1 MCHGGYIMRKNFL
14 KTVFGFIFFAFLC
27 IAIPKVFTNKT
38 SQYKTTS
45 NLTLGSVMT
54 VKQIDREYN
63 PKNGDMKLIYA
74 IHDIGNTDDAKKADT
89 VDTLSQLGTSN
100 TLALLTQSNFKVTI
114 KSIAGYK
121 YKTEITKYGD
131 DLVIVKAKKVATNFK
146 IAKVSISVNQDGDSD
161 ETQEASHY
169 VLQNDFK
176 QHTIDFSNQQNK
188 QVYLK
193 NEIENINTYIKR
205 SKVVENNLNKEKRSN
220 LSMIKKIKA
229 QRQYDT
235 EDERQDHMKNID
247 SYKQKVF
254 DLNGDIKTVQ
264 QKRKDWKD
272 KIIDLTDDLPQK

>member
-1 MCHGGYIMRKNFL
+1 MRKNFL

-176 QHTIDFSNQQNK
+176 QHTIDFSNQQNNVSDRIQK
-188 QVYLK
+188 QTSQRADKVA
-193 NEIENINTYIKR
+193 
-205 SKVVENNLNKEKRSN
+205 SKPTNQWVE
-220 LSMIKKIKA
+220 
-229 QRQYDT
+229 
-235 EDERQDHMKNID
+235 
-247 SYKQKVF
+247 
-254 DLNGDIKTVQ
+254 
-264 QKRKDWKD
+264 
-272 KIIDLTDDLPQK
+272 

>member
-1 MCHGGYIMRKNFL
+1 MRKNFL

>member
-1 MCHGGYIMRKNFL
+1 MRKNFL

-63 PKNGDMKLIYA
+63 SKNGDMKLIYA

-131 DLVIVKAKKVATNFK
+131 DLVIVKAKKVPANFK

-161 ETQEASHY
+161 ETQEDSHY

-176 QHTIDFSNQQNK
+176 QHTIDFSSRQNK

-193 NEIENINTYIKR
+193 NEIESINTYIKR
-205 SKVVENNLNKEKRSN
+205 SKVVENNLNKEKRLN

-229 QRQYDT
+229 QLQYDT

-254 DLNGDIKTVQ
+254 DLNGEIKTVQ

>member
-1 MCHGGYIMRKNFL
+1 
-14 KTVFGFIFFAFLC
+14 
-27 IAIPKVFTNKT
+27 
-38 SQYKTTS
+38 
-45 NLTLGSVMT
+45 MT

>member
-1 MCHGGYIMRKNFL
+1 MRKNFL

-100 TLALLTQSNFKVTI
+100 TLALLTQSTFKVTI

-131 DLVIVKAKKVATNFK
+131 DLVIVKAKKVPTNFK

-229 QRQYDT
+229 QLQYDT

>member
-1 MCHGGYIMRKNFL
+1 MRKNFL

-272 KIIDLTDDLPQK
+272 KIIDLTDDLPQKQLLK

>member
-1 MCHGGYIMRKNFL
+1 MRKNFL

-131 DLVIVKAKKVATNFK
+131 DLVIVKAKKVPTNFK
-146 IAKVSISVNQDGDSD
+146 IAKVLISVNQDGDSD

-169 VLQNDFK
+169 ILQNDFK
-176 QHTIDFSNQQNK
+176 QHTIDFSSQQNK

-193 NEIENINTYIKR
+193 NEIENINAYIKR
-205 SKVVENNLNKEKRSN
+205 SKVVENNLNKEKHSN

-229 QRQYDT
+229 QLQYDT